1 VKTIDLMHIKKSIKM
16 LKHYCLLHVN
26 FGNVDLV
33 KYLVEFRADINTE
46 NCDGETLL
54 NAFTEGN
61 VDL

>member
-1 VKTIDLMHIKKSIKM
+1 M